1 MARAPP
7 PSPVLVAAQERTI
20 RHATSALFAIFA
32 PSAASSDATAND
44 RPSLSACLSCGARS
58 PATIAQTLARSHLA
72 GLGSQAT
79 WHWTPRVQVGVRR
92 NAGPP
97 AGPPL
102 VAVFRFAG
110 RSCRP
115 AAPLAEV
122 GRHARPLNAR
132 PPAAGPQAGV
142 GRGPHDGRGI
152 HLEKRMLQ
160 GLGRGQSRARVP
172 HQQAQD
178 EVDGR
183 VALGQRA
190 DDFARRQLFI
200 GGTSGWRFAK
210 DPSYSHQRWRLAQPG
225 HTSSGGPKKSMTA
238 CN

>member
-1 MARAPP
+1 MAHAPP
-7 PSPVLVAAQERTI
+7 PSPVLGAPQGSTI
-20 RHATSALFAIFA
+20 RHATSALFAMCA
-32 PSAASSDATAND
+32 PSAANSDATGAND

-58 PATIAQTLARSHLA
+58 PATIAQTLAPSRLA
-72 GLGSQAT
+72 WLGSQVT
-79 WHWTPRVQVGVRR
+79 WHWNPRVQAGVRR

-97 AGPPL
+97 AGLPL

-122 GRHARPLNAR
+122 GRHARPLSAR

-142 GRGPHDGRGI
+142 GRGPLDGRGI

-160 GLGRGQSRARVP
+160 GLGRGHSRARVP

-200 GGTSGWRFAK
+200 GGISGWRFAK
-210 DPSYSHQRWRLAQPG
+210 DPSYSHQR
-225 HTSSGGPKKSMTA
+225 
-238 CN
+238 

>member
-1 MARAPP
+1 MARAPG
-7 PSPVLVAAQERTI
+7 PSPVLVSAQERTI
-20 RHATSALFAIFA
+20 RHATSALFAIFV
-32 PSAASSDATAND
+32 PSAASSDATANV
-44 RPSLSACLSCGARS
+44 RPSQSACLSRGTLS

-72 GLGSQAT
+72 GLGSQVT
-79 WHWTPRVQVGVRR
+79 WHWNPRVQVGVRR

-97 AGPPL
+97 AGPL

-122 GRHARPLNAR
+122 GRHARPLSAR

-200 GGTSGWRFAK
+200 GGHLW
-210 DPSYSHQRWRLAQPG
+210 LAVR
-225 HTSSGGPKKSMTA
+225 
-238 CN
+238 